1 MEEEEIEGDSLS
13 IRPPG
18 SLTGSLLILAE
29 PLEISISSRI
39 SSSVS
44 SCISSSQVIQPASFS
59 NVH

>member
-39 SSSVS
+39 SSS
-44 SCISSSQVIQPASFS
+44 ISSSQVIQPASFS